1 MKYLKIDNILTII
14 NASGEIKMEY
24 RKLISFGKSS
34 FVISIPKPW
43 INKHKLVKG
52 DLLYLEETGP
62 NLILS
67 KEDKIS
73 SPTEK
78 EIVILVDGKTKEWLA
93 REVCSAYILNYRSI
107 ILKGKSLKGKV
118 KDLQGIIQNLMAL
131 EIMEQTTDSII
142 AKDFLNMDKVSCQE
156 LIRKMDVVTR
166 TMLQETREIFDED
179 NYENI
184 NQRDKDV
191 NRLYFLLYRTVLY
204 NLENPTRAMKNFN
217 YSSIDLMRMHSIGF
231 YIEMIA
237 DEARRIARF
246 ARKIKV
252 NPTQKKLIEKFLKDS
267 EDYYIATMK
276 AGYNKDMKAAL
287 GLSDH
292 KVVMDK
298 AVEKVEADIMTVK
311 DLSKVVNR
319 MQRLVSSI
327 HNLGRVA
334 YTLI

>member
-1 MKYLKIDNILTII
+1 
-14 NASGEIKMEY
+14 MEY

-34 FVISIPKPW
+34 FVISLPKAW
-43 INKHKLVKG
+43 IVKHKLVKG

-67 KEDKIS
+67 KEDKIQ
-73 SPTEK
+73 SPKEK
-78 EIVILVDGKTKEWLA
+78 EIIIQVDGKSKEWLA

-107 ILKGKSLKGKV
+107 VLKGKTLKGKV
-118 KDLQGIIQNLMAL
+118 KDIQNIIQNLMAL
-131 EIMEQTTDSII
+131 EVMEQTTDSIV
-142 AKDFLNMDKVSCQE
+142 AKDFLNMDKVSCEE

-166 TMLQETREIFDED
+166 TMMQETREIFVED

-191 NRLYFLLYRTVLY
+191 NRLYFLLYRAVLY
-204 NLENPTRAMKNFN
+204 NLENPTRAMKQFG
-217 YSSIDLMRMHSIGF
+217 YSSIDLMRLHSLGF

-237 DEARRIARF
+237 DEARRIARY
-246 ARKIKV
+246 ARSIKV
-252 NPTQKKLIEKFLKDS
+252 TAVQQKQIEKFLQDT
-267 EDYYIATMK
+267 EEYYVATMK
-276 AGYNKDMKAAL
+276 SCYAKDMKAAL

-298 AVEKVEADIMTVK
+298 FIEKIDADVMSIK
-311 DLSKVVNR
+311 DLNKIVNR
-319 MQRLVSSI
+319 MQRMVSSV
-327 HNLGRVA
+327 HNLGRVV